1 MTVTASLVVPLTG
14 APNAALECLVA
25 LTQVP
30 DLPTHEVVIVDDA
43 SVGLEGL
50 LASVEA
56 GATVVRLPRRS
67 GVAGALRAALGRAQ
81 GEVCVLLPG
90 MPRVDPG
97 FLAPLCAALAD
108 PAVAA
113 ATAGSGEPVA
123 APALAFR
130 AADLAAGDVP
140 DVADELL
147 LGALTTRLARHGRVV
162 PVAAARVASADAR
175 SAAGRDLQAVPPGTT
190 PELTVVIP
198 TLDAAS
204 DRLRRCVAAIQRCTT
219 VPYEIV
225 VVDNGAPPQGFTAPV
240 NSGLRAARGAY
251 AVVCNDD
258 VEVLPGWWE
267 PLRDT
272 LDGGAAVAFPLT
284 LDGFVREDFSAW
296 CFALSRRTLEE
307 HAVAPGHF
315 LHPELVVWYQDTD
328 LLQRLRTAGTPPVL
342 VRASTIRH
350 GLSETVS
357 TADPALGAWID
368 RQVRRD
374 HERFVALH
382 GDGVAGAA
390 PAGTAR

>member
-25 LTQVP
+25 LTEVP

-50 LASVEA
+50 LASVEG
-56 GATVVRLPRRS
+56 GASVVRLPQRS
-67 GVAGALRAALGRAQ
+67 GAAGALRHALGRIA
-81 GEVCVLLPG
+81 GEICVLLPG
-90 MPRVDPG
+90 MPRVDAG
-97 FLAPLCAALAD
+97 FLAPLCAALSD
-108 PAVAA
+108 PGVAA
-113 ATAGSGEPVA
+113 ATPGTGDPVA
-123 APALAFR
+123 AAALAFR
-130 AADLAAGDVP
+130 VADLGAGDVP
-140 DVADELL
+140 DVPDALL
-147 LGALTTRLARHGRVV
+147 VGALTTRLARKGAVV
-162 PVAAARVASADAR
+162 PVAAARVATADGR
-175 SAAGRDLQAVPPGTT
+175 SAAARDLGVAAPGTA

-258 VEVLPGWWE
+258 VEVQPGWWE
-267 PLRDT
+267 PLRAR

-284 LDGFVREDFSAW
+284 LDGYVREDFSAW
-296 CFALSRRTLEE
+296 CFAVSRATLEE
-307 HAVAPGHF
+307 HAVAPGQF

-328 LLQRLRTAGTPPVL
+328 LLQRLRVAGNPPVL
-342 VRASTIRH
+342 VRESTIRH
-350 GLSETVS
+350 GLSETVA

-368 RQVRRD
+368 RQVRLD
-374 HERFVALH
+374 HARFVALH
-382 GDGVAGAA
+382 GDGIAGAA
-390 PAGTAR
+390 PAGTKR